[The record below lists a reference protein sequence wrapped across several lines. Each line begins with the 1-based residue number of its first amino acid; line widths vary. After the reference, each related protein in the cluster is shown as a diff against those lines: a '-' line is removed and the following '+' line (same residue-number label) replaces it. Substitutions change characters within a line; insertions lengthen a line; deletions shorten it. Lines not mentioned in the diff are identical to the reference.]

1 MDTIIRE
8 VGERIRSHRLKKGM
22 TQETLAE
29 RAELH
34 PTFIG
39 QVERGEKNMS
49 LVSLAKILEA
59 LQVSF
64 SEFFENVEDCTR
76 PNSIPAKCYQFVRSQ
91 KGPQQ
96 EGLYRILQEINKLMN
111 S

>member
-1 MDTIIRE
+1 MDTITWE
-8 VGERIRSHRLKKGM
+8 VGERIRMYRLQQGM
-22 TQETLAE
+22 TQEMLAE
-29 RAELH
+29 SAELH

-59 LQVSF
+59 LKISF
-64 SEFFENVEDCTR
+64 SEFFENVEDCKTS
-76 PNSIPAKCYQFVRSQ
+76 NSIPAKCYQLVRS
-91 KGPQQ
+91 KKAPQQ
-96 EGLYRILQEINKLMN
+96 ESLYKILQEIDRLMT